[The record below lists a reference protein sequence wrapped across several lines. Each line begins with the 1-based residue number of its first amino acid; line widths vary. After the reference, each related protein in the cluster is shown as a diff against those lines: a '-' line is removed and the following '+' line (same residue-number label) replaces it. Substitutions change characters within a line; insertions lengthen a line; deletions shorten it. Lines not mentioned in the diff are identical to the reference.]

1 MKRRLK
7 YWAIRTL
14 GRKFMLLNW
23 KDKLSLIW
31 LAVSFLATIV
41 VAEAEDERILYTA
54 TVSLVLSAIRSY
66 RVMEDLDNPC
76 I

>member
-14 GRKFMLLNW
+14 GRRYLLLNW

-31 LAVSFLATIV
+31 LAVSFFAIVV
-41 VAEAEDERILYTA
+41 VAEAEDWRILFAA

-66 RVMEDLDNPC
+66 RVMEDLDNPV